1 MAQAKTLTKQ
11 ELKRLL
17 DVTRGGSRYVEKDIT
32 MLLTTPC
39 YYTMLLLTHWCG
51 LRVGEV
57 VALRISDVVDERGAA
72 RAETVTCSA
81 HRRIHTPQPT

>member
-1 MAQAKTLTKQ
+1 M
-11 ELKRLL
+11 
-17 DVTRGGSRYVEKDIT
+17 EKDI
-32 MLLTTPC
+32 
-39 YYTMLLLTHWCG
+39 TMLLLTHWCG

-72 RAETVTCSA
+72 RAETVTCLA

>member
-17 DVTRGGSRYVEKDIT
+17 DVTRGGSRYVERDIT
-32 MLLTTPC
+32 L
-39 YYTMLLLTHWCG
+39 LLLTHWCG

-57 VALRISDVVDERGAA
+57 VALMISDVVDERGAA